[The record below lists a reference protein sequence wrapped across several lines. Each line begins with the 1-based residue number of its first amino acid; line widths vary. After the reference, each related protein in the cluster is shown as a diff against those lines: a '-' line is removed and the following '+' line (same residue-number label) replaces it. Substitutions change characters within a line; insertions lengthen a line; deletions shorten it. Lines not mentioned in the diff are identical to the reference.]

1 MFAILN
7 YNIFLCSGVRAN
19 LAAWIQK
26 LECGGDLEKQAFFKK
41 KFLQRLRESPVAI
54 DTDKA
59 NEQHYEVPSEFFLTV
74 RNVMTLLHLLL
85 SLKIVS
91 LCHQYRARLD

>member
-1 MFAILN
+1 LHV
-7 YNIFLCSGVRAN
+7 LSLGVRAN

-26 LECGGDLEKQAFFKK
+26 LECGGDLEKQSFFKK
-41 KFLQRLRESPVAI
+41 KFIQRLRESPVAI

-74 RNVMTLLHLLL
+74 KMIMMIL
-85 SLKIVS
+85 
-91 LCHQYRARLD
+91 